1 MKAKSN
7 PTIKQAVL
15 KVWQWLPEKFRGNDL
30 VKLVKIETGRKFIH
44 TDTPLRKMRVL
55 KSEGKINYILG
66 GCREESLY
74 AKQ

>member
-1 MKAKSN
+1 MKAKSS

-15 KVWQWLPEKFRGNDL
+15 KEFAKLPDTFRGKDL
-30 VKLVKIETGRKFIH
+30 GRLGKIVTRRKFIH

-55 KSEGKINYILG
+55 KAEGKINYTLA

-74 AKQ
+74 QKL